1 MVRSADERIWKR
13 YTELLDQARSLG
25 LNPHPARLPIDRDE
39 LKTRGTELVD
49 SISERQEQLDKEEA
63 VRIVGQAQAAA
74 KSVDEI
80 EAERQR
86 RMEGL
91 K

>member
-1 MVRSADERIWKR
+1 
-13 YTELLDQARSLG
+13 
-25 LNPHPARLPIDRDE
+25 
-39 LKTRGTELVD
+39 VD